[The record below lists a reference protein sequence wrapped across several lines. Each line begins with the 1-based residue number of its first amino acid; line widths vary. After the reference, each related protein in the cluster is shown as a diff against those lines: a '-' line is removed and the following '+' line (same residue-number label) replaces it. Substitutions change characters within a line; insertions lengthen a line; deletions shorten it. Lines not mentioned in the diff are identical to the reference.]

1 MTYLTHEETGETQLA
16 VFDAATMDSKPLAT
30 VPMPHRVPAG
40 FHGLH
45 IKVILQQVSL
55 PLAPSAVYIVCSTI
69 RCLVS

>member
-30 VPMPHRVPAG
+30 VPLPHRVPAG

-45 IKVILQQVSL
+45 IKVTLQQVSV
-55 PLAPSAVYIVCSTI
+55 AVESACCQCSP
-69 RCLVS
+69 